1 MSKRSRALY
10 EADLQAQQSPY
21 VAFGSAL
28 PPIDPSVRD
37 DGSYVPVWKQEV
49 RDAQGRRR
57 LHGAFTGGW
66 SAGYYNTVGSKEG
79 WTPSSFVSSRTNR
92 HKDSPHAAQGFRPE
106 DYMDEE
112 DLADAEE
119 ARTIH
124 TSGGFVGLG
133 LTADDTSRPGPG
145 SGDLLAGLFGG
156 ARGDTMGTKL
166 LKKMGWKEGQGIGPK
181 VRRSARLDVGGS
193 RADGKPTKSGTY
205 LFAPENVAMIRL
217 VKKTDHKG
225 LGFQGEGRLGSTAS
239 RGDANSD
246 DDDRSDDDADRAD
259 RDDNGITR
267 GLFSRSKFLGGKT
280 KGKSARTG
288 GIGLGVL
295 NDTGS
300 DDEDPYDMGPRISF
314 NRAIGGDKKKKK
326 SKHASSLRDNSEAGD
341 RSTVVKPKVVFSR
354 SSGLGR
360 GAARVCHDGRPPL
373 QGFVL
378 GKRADA
384 LTADASTS
392 SKYPPPVI
400 PPGWKSS
407 KQPRGDAATASA
419 GTQVQADGAYRSMAD
434 AAKAS
439 TLNPKA
445 RAAVLGEAQ
454 LPGKSVFD
462 FLSPEARDRIAAATG
477 RQDLPEARSE
487 IPAEYALSEQEK
499 RDQLLQAVPSL
510 DKATAVAAITRG
522 ARGGGPYQ
530 DNEAKRS
537 RYRAYL
543 EFQAGIAPALPPKP
557 AGMKDDDWLREAHEF
572 FNCARIFKPMS
583 GLMASRFTTSTSA
596 SSSAMSTAAAAADG
610 DKAANL
616 VTRPAPKVQDPA
628 EEAAKMGMYGP
639 VTRTVGE
646 FFPTRLLCKRM
657 GVKPPDI
664 VHPDVDAN
672 VGSGYG
678 HGQSSSSPW
687 TKTSHSSS
695 SSSAAAPPPT
705 TTRSNQSSES
715 AAPQSAPAADA
726 IADAAAAVPI
736 QPGHNEALEGKRA
749 GEDVFRAVF
758 GDSDD
763 DDD

>member
-1 MSKRSRALY
+1 MSKRSRAAY

-21 VAFGSAL
+21 VAFGSPL
-28 PPIDPSVRD
+28 PPVDPSVRD

-79 WTPSSFVSSRTNR
+79 WTPSTFVSSRTNR
-92 HKDSPHAAQGFRPE
+92 HKDKADASQGFKPE

-119 ARTIH
+119 ARKIH
-124 TSGGFVGLG
+124 TSDAFAGLG
-133 LTADDTSRPGPG
+133 LTEDDSSRPIAG
-145 SGDLLAGLFGG
+145 GDLLAGLFSATGE
-156 ARGDTMGTKL
+156 TMGTKL

-181 VRRSARLDVGGS
+181 VRRTAWLDVGAG
-193 RADGKPTKSGTY
+193 RPDGKKTKTTY
-205 LFAPENVAMIRL
+205 LFAPENVVVMRL
-217 VKKTDHKG
+217 VKKTDRKG

-239 RGDANSD
+239 QANKGSDDDSNSD
-246 DDDRSDDDADRAD
+246 DNADGD
-259 RDDNGITR
+259 GDDNGITR
-267 GLFSRSKFLGGKT
+267 GLFSKSKFLGGKA
-280 KGKSARTG
+280 KGKPARSG

-314 NRAIGGDKKKKK
+314 NRVIGGDKKKKK
-326 SKHASSLRDNSEAGD
+326 SKQASSLRDDGEGD
-341 RSTVVKPKVVFSR
+341 RAVKPKLVFSR
-354 SSGLGR
+354 GGVLGKGSS
-360 GAARVCHDGRPPL
+360 RVCHDGRPPL

-378 GKRADA
+378 GKKADA
-384 LTADASTS
+384 LTSDVSVS
-392 SKYPPPVI
+392 DKFPPPVI

-407 KQPRGDAATASA
+407 KQPRSEGSGLTA
-419 GTQVQADGAYRSMAD
+419 GVQADGTYLSTAD
-434 AAKAS
+434 VAKAS
-439 TLNPKA
+439 TLNPKS
-445 RAAVLGEAQ
+445 RAAVLGESQ

-487 IPAEYALSEQEK
+487 IPAEFALSEQEK
-499 RDQLLQAVPSL
+499 KDQLLQAVPSL

-543 EFQAGIAPALPPKP
+543 EFQAGITPNLAPKP
-557 AGMKDDDWLREAHEF
+557 PGMKDDDWLREAHEF

-583 GLMASRFTTSTSA
+583 GLMASRFTTSTSSSNPMGTA
-596 SSSAMSTAAAAADG
+596 SDG
-610 DKAANL
+610 DKSANL
-616 VTRPAPKVQDPA
+616 VTRPAPKAQDPA

-639 VTRTVGE
+639 MTRTVGE

-657 GVKPPDI
+657 GVKMPDI
-664 VHPDVDAN
+664 VQPDGDVDM
-672 VGSGYG
+672 GQGYG
-678 HGQSSSSPW
+678 P
-687 TKTSHSSS
+687 SSS
-695 SSSAAAPPPT
+695 SSWSKPSSYGSGNNYGAAAPPPAA
-705 TTRSNQSSES
+705 SSE
-715 AAPQSAPAADA
+715 PAAQKPTPA
-726 IADAAAAVPI
+726 PDAAASAPI

-758 GDSDD
+758 GDSDED
-763 DDD
+763 DD